1 VILRDPGK
9 AFRGKVLEKGNQVDW
24 LTVTFYVSGN
34 KMNRTK
40 KGSFKG

>member
-9 AFRGKVLEKGNQVDW
+9 ALRSKAAEKVNQVDW
-24 LTVTFYVSGN
+24 LTVTFYVPGD